1 MSKNYIPNIVEDKR
15 IKLQFDT
22 NNNNTLFPILNNQI
36 WDFYKKCEALHWVTA
51 EVDFGKDKTHYYS
64 LEPNEQYFIKKIL
77 CFFSNVDGIVA
88 KSCDINLA
96 DIFENIKELVILYHF
111 QTRIED
117 VHNETYSILIDTIIT
132 DKQEKTNIL
141 NGHMVFEDIK
151 DKVIWIVSNI
161 DPKKHNISYLVLS
174 QAIVEGV
181 LFSGSFCAIYW
192 FKSKNKMPGLTISN
206 EFISRDESLHTQTGV
221 MVYNLLKEKL
231 KEEEVHRLMKEAVD
245 IEKKFITESIPC
257 SMIGMNDKLMC
268 QYIEFV
274 ADRLLVQLNYS
285 KIYNSTNPFDF
296 MEQISIRGKTNFF
309 ENRVSEYE
317 KTVQTEEDK
326 NLNNAFD
333 NMDF

>member
-1 MSKNYIPNIVEDKR
+1 MSKNYNPNIIEDDK
-15 IKLQFDT
+15 ISLLYDT
-22 NNNNTLFPILNNQI
+22 NNFNTLFPILNNEV
-36 WDFYKKCEALHWVTA
+36 WNFYKKCEALHWVTA
-51 EVDFGKDKTHYYS
+51 EVDFGKDKAHYES

-88 KSCDINLA
+88 KSCDVNLA
-96 DIFENIKELVILYHF
+96 EIFDNIKELVILYHF

-117 VHNETYSILIDTIIT
+117 VHNETYSVLIDTMIT

-141 NGHMVFEDIK
+141 NGHMVYDDIK
-151 DKVIWIVSNI
+151 DKVNWIVSNI
-161 DPKKHNISYLVLS
+161 DSKKHTLPYLVLAQS
-174 QAIVEGV
+174 IVEGV

-192 FKSKNKMPGLTISN
+192 FKGKNKMPGLTVSN

-221 MVYNLLKEKL
+221 MVYNLLKDRL
-231 KEEEVHRLMKEAVD
+231 KESEVHDLMKEAVD

-274 ADRLLVQLNYS
+274 ADRLLGQLKYN
-285 KIYNSTNPFDF
+285 KIYNSSNPFDF

-317 KTVQTEEDK
+317 KPVQTEEDK
-326 NLNNAFD
+326 DLDDAFG